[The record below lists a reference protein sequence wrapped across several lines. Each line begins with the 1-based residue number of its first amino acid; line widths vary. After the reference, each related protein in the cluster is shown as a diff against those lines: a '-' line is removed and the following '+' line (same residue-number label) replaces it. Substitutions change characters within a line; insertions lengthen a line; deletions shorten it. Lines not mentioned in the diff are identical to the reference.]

1 MIFYINIFFR
11 GFKMR
16 IKFLKSH
23 VRCINKIRT
32 RKIMK
37 EIYTDKHL
45 EIMRGVALRKPPL
58 FLKKLGLLI

>member
-1 MIFYINIFFR
+1 MAL
-11 GFKMR
+11 KMR

-23 VRCINKIRT
+23 VRYIHKIRT

-45 EIMRGVALRKPPL
+45 EIMRDSCREVRDIAIID
-58 FLKKLGLLI
+58 LLNSI